1 MGNLRMRSR
10 SWTLRT
16 PYGVSRGIT
25 RYFDNATVDKGQWW
39 LLTHSDETG
48 DMTVD
53 VLAAPPLPSSLDPQ
67 AVVAELRPRDRS
79 HTVRLHAF
87 ASDRTRPIFRR
98 EMPLAWR
105 ALQTADPRL
114 RPLRAR
120 IVWHAPGHR

>member
-1 MGNLRMRSR
+1 MAVRR
-10 SWTLRT
+10 WTLRT
-16 PYGVSRGIT
+16 PYGISRGVT
-25 RYFDNATVDKGQWW
+25 RFGDKAAAGVRRWW

-48 DMTVD
+48 DMAVD
-53 VLAAPPLPSSLDPQ
+53 VLSAPPAPSSLDPQ
-67 AVVAELRPRDRS
+67 AVVAELRPRS
-79 HTVRLHAF
+79 NEVRLHVF
-87 ASDRTRPIFRR
+87 ASDRARPIFRR